1 MSNPAFCVLH
11 HNKWIVRMVIPT
23 DVRGIIGQNVFRVST
38 GESDRQL
45 AAEKSHH
52 IIAGLK
58 KRIRLARATLQTAEQ
73 SEAALL
79 AARYRELKG
88 ADADRLVL
96 EDVLAFALQQGGHS
110 LTEYGR
116 RLTAAGGVIDDA
128 LDEPTRTRIE
138 VSNCCLLKSVGMSQP
153 TL

>member
-1 MSNPAFCVLH
+1 MSNPAFCVLDH
-11 HNKWIVRMVIPT
+11 KWIVRMVIPT

-52 IIAGLK
+52 IVAGLK

-79 AARYRELKG
+79 AARYR
-88 ADADRLVL
+88 
-96 EDVLAFALQQGGHS
+96 
-110 LTEYGR
+110 
-116 RLTAAGGVIDDA
+116 
-128 LDEPTRTRIE
+128 
-138 VSNCCLLKSVGMSQP
+138 N
-153 TL
+153 